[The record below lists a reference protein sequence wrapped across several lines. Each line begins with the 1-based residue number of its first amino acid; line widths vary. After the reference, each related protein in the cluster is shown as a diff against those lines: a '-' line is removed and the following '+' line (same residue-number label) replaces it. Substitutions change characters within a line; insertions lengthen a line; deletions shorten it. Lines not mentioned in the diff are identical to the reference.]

1 MPFKTKISM
10 FLLQSLDG
18 VIAKNQTDNL
28 SWGSP
33 EDKEHF
39 RSKTKQI
46 GTMIMGSKLYKVM
59 PEHAFDQRKTF
70 VLTSNPS
77 KFEPK
82 KDIEF
87 FTGSPLELV
96 KKLTDSGINE
106 AALVGGGLIYG
117 SFLKANLVD
126 EIWVTIAPKIFVEGV
141 FGYGKEKLNV
151 NLDLLEISKLG
162 KNEILARYRVI
173 K

>member
-1 MPFKTKISM
+1 M

-18 VIAKNQTDNL
+18 IIAKNQTDNL
-28 SWGSP
+28 SWGSL

-70 VLTSNPS
+70 VLTSNPA

-87 FTGSPLELV
+87 FTESPLELV
-96 KKLTDSGINE
+96 KKLTDSGIKE

-141 FGYGKEKLNV
+141 FGYGKEKL
-151 NLDLLEISKLG
+151 DIDLEIIKTYILG
-162 KNEILARYRVI
+162 KNEILAHYRI
-173 K
+173 KK